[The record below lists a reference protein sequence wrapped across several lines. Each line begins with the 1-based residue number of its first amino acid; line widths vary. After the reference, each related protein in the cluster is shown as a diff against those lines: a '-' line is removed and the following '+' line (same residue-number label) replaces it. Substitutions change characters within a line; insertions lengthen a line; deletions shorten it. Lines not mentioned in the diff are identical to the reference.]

1 MNKLYY
7 GDNLEVLKESIEDE
21 SIDLIYIDPPFNSK
35 RAYNILFESI
45 DLSDAKAQKE
55 AFADTWSNVS
65 YIDELNEI
73 QDLNLDLFR
82 FLKTLD
88 SLNISKGAVSYL
100 TIMAHR
106 IWYMHK
112 KLKQTGSFYLHC
124 DPTMSHYLKIVMDL
138 IFGVKNFRNELVWHY
153 RRWTAGSKQFQRMHD
168 IILFYS
174 KSNNYYFKIP
184 YEPYG
189 NWIKKDYKYID
200 EKTGK
205 RWRWHTVKGVK
216 YKVILEDEDKG
227 VKCNDVFQFP
237 YIGSTSKERLGYP
250 TQKPEQLLE
259 RIIEASSKKGDTVA
273 DFFCGCGTTIAIAQ
287 KLNRKWIGVDISHL
301 AVRLIYNRLLKPFE
315 ESDEKYKEII
325 NNIDINGFPKDIAS
339 AKDLAQKTKKGRLKF
354 QDWVIEI
361 MLRGVS
367 NPKKTADGG
376 YDGYVTFYKSP
387 EKKDIVLIEVKSG
400 NVNVNKIRE
409 LIEVVN
415 REKASIGVLV
425 CFEEQVTKPM
435 IVEAKGAGYYEPQ
448 VFMNRYDKIQII
460 TIEELLEGKSIN
472 YPLYQNITFKNASKV
487 DIKEN
492 NNSNSL
498 FD

>member
-1 MNKLYY
+1 
-7 GDNLEVLKESIEDE
+7 
-21 SIDLIYIDPPFNSK
+21 

-88 SLNISKGAVSYL
+88 SLRISKGAVSYL

-106 IWYMHK
+106 IWYMRK
-112 KLKQTGSFYLHC
+112 KLKSTGSFYLHC
-124 DPTMSHYLKIVMDL
+124 DPTMSHYLKIVLDL
-138 IFGVKNFRNELVWHY
+138 IFGVKNFRNEIVWWY
-153 RRWTAGSKQFQRMHD
+153 ETGGIPKNDFSRKHD
-168 IILFYS
+168 VIFRYS
-174 KSNNYYFKIP
+174 KSR
-184 YEPYG
+184 
-189 NWIKKDYKYID
+189 KY
-200 EKTGK
+200 
-205 RWRWHTVKGVK
+205 HF
-216 YKVILEDEDKG
+216 
-227 VKCNDVFQFP
+227 N
-237 YIGSTSKERLGYP
+237 SKEIKEKRSDEVLRRIATGVVSATRSTGQYRHPSDVWKIAAINAMAEERMGYP
-250 TQKPEQLLE
+250 TQKPEVLLE
-259 RIIEASSKKGDTVA
+259 RIIKASSNEGDMVA
-273 DFFCGCGTTIAIAQ
+273 DFFCGCGTTVISAQ

-301 AVRLIYNRLLKPFE
+301 AIRLIYERILKPFE
-315 ESDEKYKEII
+315 ESDEKYIEIVS
-325 NNIDINGFPKDIAS
+325 NIDINGFPKDIAS

>member
-88 SLNISKGAVSYL
+88 SLRISKGAVSYL

-106 IWYMHK
+106 IWYMRK
-112 KLKQTGSFYLHC
+112 KLKSTGSFYLHC
-124 DPTMSHYLKIVMDL
+124 DPTMSHYLKIVLDL
-138 IFGVKNFRNELVWHY
+138 IFGVKNFRNEIVWWY
-153 RRWTAGSKQFQRMHD
+153 ETGGIPKNDFSRKHD
-168 IILFYS
+168 VIFRYS
-174 KSNNYYFKIP
+174 KSR
-184 YEPYG
+184 
-189 NWIKKDYKYID
+189 KY
-200 EKTGK
+200 
-205 RWRWHTVKGVK
+205 HF
-216 YKVILEDEDKG
+216 
-227 VKCNDVFQFP
+227 N
-237 YIGSTSKERLGYP
+237 SKEIKEKRSDEVLRRIATGVVSATRSTGQYRHPSDVWKIAAINAMAEERMGYP
-250 TQKPEQLLE
+250 TQKPEVLLE
-259 RIIEASSKKGDTVA
+259 RIIKASSNEGDMVA
-273 DFFCGCGTTIAIAQ
+273 DFFCGCGTTVISAQ

-301 AVRLIYNRLLKPFE
+301 AIRLIYERILKPFE
-315 ESDEKYKEII
+315 ESDEKYIEIVS
-325 NNIDINGFPKDIAS
+325 NIDINGFPKDIAS

-415 REKASIGVLV
+415 KEKASIGVLV

>member
-339 AKDLAQKTKKGRLKF
+339 AKDLAQKTK
-354 QDWVIEI
+354 
-361 MLRGVS
+361 
-367 NPKKTADGG
+367 
-376 YDGYVTFYKSP
+376 
-387 EKKDIVLIEVKSG
+387 
-400 NVNVNKIRE
+400 
-409 LIEVVN
+409 
-415 REKASIGVLV
+415 
-425 CFEEQVTKPM
+425 
-435 IVEAKGAGYYEPQ
+435 
-448 VFMNRYDKIQII
+448 
-460 TIEELLEGKSIN
+460 
-472 YPLYQNITFKNASKV
+472 
-487 DIKEN
+487 
-492 NNSNSL
+492 
-498 FD
+498 